1 MRSARPS
8 PKYSASA
15 GSRSERAAADLTAR
29 ARLRDAAVEVFG
41 DVGFDASV
49 RAIATRAGVSAALVI
64 HHFGSKE
71 KLRTVCD
78 EHVAALVAEAKQDSV
93 GTDPSGTLLN
103 QLATMDSYAWLV
115 GYIMQ
120 SFAGGGALA
129 SHLFDLMVTDAREY
143 IAEAV
148 RLGTVR
154 ESVDPAARAKFL
166 VSTGVGSLLLMLRLE
181 QPGPDADY
189 AALLQRW
196 SAEFMVPALELYSH
210 GFFTDDT
217 VLQAY
222 LDHLAETRQTR
233 PTGDT
238 GAQ

>member
-1 MRSARPS
+1 MRSAPQPPRS
-8 PKYSASA
+8 STTT

-29 ARLRDAAVEVFG
+29 ARLRDAAIEVFG

-49 RAIATRAGVSAALVI
+49 RAIAARAGVSAALVI

-71 KLRTVCD
+71 KLRAVCD
-78 EHVAALVAEAKQDSV
+78 QHVAALVAEAKQDSV
-93 GTDPSGTLLN
+93 GADPGGTLLS
-103 QLATMDSYAWLV
+103 QLAMMDSYAWLV

-129 SHLFDLMVTDAREY
+129 SHLFDIMVADAQEY

-148 RLGTVR
+148 RLGTAR

-166 VSTGVGSLLLMLRLE
+166 TSTGVGSLLLMMRLE

-210 GFFTDDT
+210 GFFTDDS
-217 VLQAY
+217 VLQTY
-222 LDHLAETRQTR
+222 LDHLAET
-233 PTGDT
+233 
-238 GAQ
+238 GAGPANP